1 MITKLPLLPLL
12 SCLLFCFPATAQKP
26 QRDTTWL
33 NGDMLLN
40 DTRGADRYILK
51 DTFLNGLYI
60 LKGFYT
66 NGKIWKDGYA
76 KRKRKGGGYTDGK
89 IKWFKPDGSLDTQ
102 EEMTGDSAWAKYA
115 DGLIYYFSDGKYNTF
130 FYENGMPAQRYHERL
145 REFFRDDKFENDPL
159 RQMMEK
165 GLFTGGRGPEIEL
178 FYDNGQRALV
188 VDMKKNLAVSYYENG
203 VKAAELLPRENGY
216 LHRRF
221 YRNGKPY
228 SEETLDK
235 KYRINGPCY
244 YYYADGVLRE
254 KGSRKI
260 YYGDREYH
268 EPVTEYYPNGKV
280 YKITRYKKGNT
291 SPQEEVKIDLAENIP
306 DTALADT
313 QGTYEYR
320 REKVAN
326 PDEYVIFDINGKQLF
341 QYNENDP
348 APADEYEQ
356 YTKQVKA
363 LLETQLTPEEKKY
376 TPLEKKDLD
385 EESTGRDEV
394 YRYRLNGQYANGKYI
409 IRTPVEIRFYTFKDG
424 YVDNKKQYI
433 AFDNDYG
440 FNRYENHFPGIRY
453 SHDILLYGKYYDDDK
468 KMLVE
473 ENIITGT
480 TIRKGINYMV
490 TEQRGANKQWPNL
503 HYHFVPRLTNVF
515 KKPEIYLFIYSYSSL
530 DIRYS
535 PARQEEYKSQKRV
548 AKEYLDNLERPYE

>member
-1 MITKLPLLPLL
+1 MAKLQLLPLL
-12 SCLLFCFPATAQKP
+12 SCLLCCFPAIAQKP

-33 NGDMLLN
+33 NGDIVLN
-40 DTRGADRYILK
+40 NANGADRYILK
-51 DTFLNGLYI
+51 DTFLNGRYI
-60 LKGFYT
+60 MKGFYT
-66 NGKIWKDGYA
+66 SGKILKDGFA

-89 IKWFKPDGSLDTQ
+89 IKWYHPDGSLDTQ
-102 EEMTGDSAWAKYA
+102 EEMTGDTTWAKYA
-115 DGLIYYFSDGKYNTF
+115 DGRIYSFSDGKYSTSY
-130 FYENGMPAQRYHERL
+130 YENGKPAQRYHEQL
-145 REFFRDDKFENDPL
+145 RELFRDDKYEQDPL
-159 RQMMEK
+159 RRMMEK

-203 VKAAELLPRENGY
+203 VKAAELLLREDGY

-221 YRNGKPY
+221 YRNSKPY

-260 YYGDREYH
+260 YYGEREYH
-268 EPVTEYYPNGKV
+268 EPVTEYYPNGKI

-306 DTALADT
+306 DTALAAT

-326 PDEYVIFDINGKQLF
+326 PDEYIIFDINGKQLF
-341 QYNENDP
+341 KYNENDQPP
-348 APADEYEQ
+348 AEEYEQ

-363 LLETQLTPEEKKY
+363 LLETQLTAEEKKY

-385 EESTGRDEV
+385 EESTNQDEV

-424 YVDNKKQYI
+424 YADNKKQYI

-453 SHDILLYGKYYDDDK
+453 SHDILLYGKYYDDEK

-473 ENIITGT
+473 ENIVAGSIS
-480 TIRKGINYMV
+480 RKGIKYSV
-490 TEQRGANKQWPNL
+490 EEQRSANKQRPHL
-503 HYHFVPRLTNVF
+503 HYHFVPQLTAVF
-515 KKPEIYLFIYSYSSL
+515 NRPENYLFLFFYSSV

-535 PARQEEYKSQKRV
+535 PAKSREYENNRAFVIQH
-548 AKEYLDNLERPYE
+548 LDNLERFDY